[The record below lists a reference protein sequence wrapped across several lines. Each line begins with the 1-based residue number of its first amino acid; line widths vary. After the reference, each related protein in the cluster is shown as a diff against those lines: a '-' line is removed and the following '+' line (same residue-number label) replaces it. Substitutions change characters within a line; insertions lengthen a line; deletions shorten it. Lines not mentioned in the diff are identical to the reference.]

1 MARCA
6 LLSYRLG
13 GVDGVSVEAAK
24 WAWALRQLGHEV
36 TTVAGEGEADH
47 LVHGLGTS
55 NLGPVDLGDLNRAIE
70 GCDLVVVENLLS
82 LPMNAHA
89 QAAAVEALSGR
100 EALLR
105 HHDLP
110 WQRARFSGM
119 DLVEM
124 DPRWTHVTIN
134 AYSAHELA
142 ERGLEAQLLY
152 NAFDLTVAPGDREGT
167 RGALGLAEGVR
178 LALQPTR
185 AIERKNIPGAMA
197 IAEQLGCTY
206 WLTGDAEEGYGP
218 TLETLLRT
226 ARYPVLHGPSGTDV
240 RANAYHA
247 YAASDVVLFPSTL
260 EGFGNPPIEAAIAR
274 RPVVVGA
281 YQAAAEVE
289 ALGFRWFHED
299 EVELLA
305 EHLGSGDDEL
315 HEHNLEV
322 VARHFN
328 LADLPARLE
337 ALLQPLP

>member
-13 GVDGVSVEAAK
+13 GVDGVSVEARK

-36 TTVAGEGEADH
+36 TTVAGEGEADYIIR
-47 LVHGLGTS
+47 GLGTS
-55 NLGPVDLGDLNRAIE
+55 DLGPVAVGELNQALE

-82 LPMNAHA
+82 LPMNPHA
-89 QAAAVEALSGR
+89 QAAAAEALAGR
-100 EALLR
+100 RALLR

-110 WQRARFSGM
+110 WQRKQFAGIE
-119 DLVEM
+119 LLEM
-124 DPRWTHVTIN
+124 DPRWAHVTIN
-134 AYSAHELA
+134 AYSAQELA

-152 NAFDLTVAPGDREGT
+152 NAFDLEVSPGDREGT
-167 RGALGLAEGVR
+167 RSLLGLDEGVR

-185 AIERKNIPGAMA
+185 AIERKNISGAIA

-206 WLTGDAEEGYGP
+206 WLTGDAEDGYGP
-218 TLETLLRT
+218 TLEAVLDS
-226 ARYPVLHGPSGTDV
+226 ARCPVLHGAGRTEV

-247 YAASDVVLFPSTL
+247 YAASDLVLFPSTL

-305 EHLGSGDDEL
+305 EHLGSADDEL
-315 HEHNLEV
+315 HDHNLEV

-328 LADLPARLE
+328 LADLPARLD
-337 ALLQPLP
+337 ALLHALP